1 MSDLD
6 KNFKNF
12 VVEVKSLILESQ
24 YKALKTVNKE
34 LINLYWNLGK
44 FIVEKQKKYSW
55 GDSVVENL
63 SKELQLEFPGIS
75 GFSAGTLRRMK
86 AFYSSYFDNEKLAP
100 LVREIS
106 WTKNVLIFEKC
117 KNELEREF
125 YIKMTKK
132 FGWTKNVL
140 KHQIE
145 NQSYEKYMTNQTNFE
160 KSLPNHLKSQAKLAI
175 KDEYTFDFL
184 ELSAEHSERE
194 LEESLILHIKKSL
207 QEFGGFFSLV
217 GTQYKL
223 EIGDQEYFIDV
234 LLFHR
239 ELQCLVAIELKITE
253 FKPEFAGKMNFY
265 LSALNEKV
273 KLKHENPSIGI
284 ILCKEK
290 NRTIVEYS
298 LKDSSKPIGVGT
310 YNTTKSLPKKFE
322 GLLPSVEE
330 LKKTLEELN

>member
-132 FGWTKNVL
+132 F
-140 KHQIE
+140 
-145 NQSYEKYMTNQTNFE
+145 
-160 KSLPNHLKSQAKLAI
+160 
-175 KDEYTFDFL
+175 
-184 ELSAEHSERE
+184 
-194 LEESLILHIKKSL
+194 
-207 QEFGGFFSLV
+207 
-217 GTQYKL
+217 
-223 EIGDQEYFIDV
+223 
-234 LLFHR
+234 
-239 ELQCLVAIELKITE
+239 
-253 FKPEFAGKMNFY
+253 
-265 LSALNEKV
+265 
-273 KLKHENPSIGI
+273 
-284 ILCKEK
+284 
-290 NRTIVEYS
+290 
-298 LKDSSKPIGVGT
+298 
-310 YNTTKSLPKKFE
+310 E
-322 GLLPSVEE
+322 GLLPNVEE
-330 LKKTLEELN
+330 LKKTLEGLN